1 MVQKTITEQRLLF
14 DSEGLDQGDCLCHD
28 IQQGQSTDL
37 PVIPWTLSLSRHSAR
52 PVQDALSCVQGSWF
66 SVLTSLVCGRHMAP
80 PS

>member
-37 PVIPWTLSLSRHSAR
+37 PVIPWASSLSRRSAHS
-52 PVQDALSCVQGSWF
+52 VQDALSCVQGSCSLF
-66 SVLTSLVCGRHMAP
+66 SRALRVADTLPLS
-80 PS
+80 